1 MSITTSS
8 SPHWLL
14 ILNGKSAGDDTLRA
28 AVMDLRA
35 DGRAVEVRVTWEP
48 GEAQRNL
55 DEGLAAGVTTIVA
68 CGGDGTLSEVAAA
81 LARHDA
87 SADYLP
93 SVGLVPLVDKGHV
106 AKMQSDLW
114 EHAAKNGDAGIL
126 GYLDALNL
134 RTGSINLHHL
144 LETSSSELVQY
155 AIKERTQAFPTWEQS
170 HRTLGPVLF
179 EMARHGDE
187 TCHLFLQHLEK
198 RPQPKGLKSCRR
210 QATAEDA
217 WQRAIYNNDAGAA
230 AVLMRAELW
239 PLSFNFADLFH
250 RDLGE
255 KLCQQSPKAMER
267 IAQLMMGLD
276 CETMKDLSMETL
288 DNMVKAGLP
297 VFSWRGE
304 KGETIAHAALEGW
317 EGSGLRQRLAWVL
330 LHDPEIL
337 MQPDNTGCLPLDG
350 LKDPERKNLGQLGQ
364 AIRSMREARTLQDAT
379 PAPSFT
385 SGRSPRF

>member
-1 MSITTSS
+1 MTVSLGDILPYLTT
-8 SPHWLL
+8 PQTAVLL
-14 ILNGKSAGDDTLRA
+14 IEAAKIQDEDRLSSLIQELGTRKDKSAMIVLEAMAELAKQGRW
-28 AVMDLRA
+28 DL
-35 DGRAVEVRVTWEP
+35 
-48 GEAQRNL
+48 
-55 DEGLAAGVTTIVA
+55 
-68 CGGDGTLSEVAAA
+68 C
-81 LARHDA
+81 
-87 SADYLP
+87 
-93 SVGLVPLVDKGHV
+93 VGLVPLVDKGHV

-364 AIRSMREARTLQDAT
+364 AIRSMREARTLQVAT